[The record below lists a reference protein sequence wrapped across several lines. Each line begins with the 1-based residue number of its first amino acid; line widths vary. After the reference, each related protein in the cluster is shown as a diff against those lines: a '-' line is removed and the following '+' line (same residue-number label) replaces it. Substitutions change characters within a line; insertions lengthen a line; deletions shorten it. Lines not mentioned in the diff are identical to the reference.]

1 MITLSKGWKLPETG
15 DFGDV
20 WFPALEDNINQS
32 NTHKHDGLDSEKID
46 AIDLVTTGAKLTVPN
61 TDFVDQGDGYWR
73 ATVTVPGAGLVD
85 NYVVTVKDPTTKEPI
100 YLRMEKLNSTQFY
113 LYTNTVQ
120 NFEVYFG
127 V

>member
-1 MITLSKGWKLPETG
+1 MIILSKGYKKPQTG

-20 WFPALEDNINQS
+20 WFPALEDNIDLS
-32 NTHKHDGLDSEKID
+32 NSHDHDGVDGEKIS
-46 AIDLVTTGAKLTVPN
+46 AINLLSTTLTV
-61 TDFVDQGDGYWR
+61 TAGSFVDQGNGYHR
-73 ATVTVPGAGLVD
+73 ATVTVPSGGLVD
-85 NYVVTVKDPTTKEPI
+85 NFVIAVKDPTTKDPVN
-100 YLRMEKLNSTQFY
+100 LKFEKLNTTQFY

>member
-1 MITLSKGWKLPETG
+1 MIILSKGYKKPETG

-20 WFPALEDNINQS
+20 WFPAMEDNIDLMNS
-32 NTHKHDGLDSEKID
+32 HNHDGVNGEKISG
-46 AIDLVTTGAKLTVPN
+46 ISLVASTLTV
-61 TDFVDQGDGYWR
+61 TAGSFADQGNGYHR
-73 ATVTVPGAGLVD
+73 ATVTVPGGGLVD
-85 NYVVTVKDPTTKEPI
+85 NFVIAVKDPTTKEPI
-100 YLRMEKLNSTQFY
+100 QLKAEKLNATQFY